1 VLVGCIANA
10 HHRHRGRLAKAYHV
24 LSEQR
29 LRMLPRDLSLHQ
41 PHCHHHEYQRDNG
54 MNWSDVLMIV
64 FSATAANHLG
74 LVAAAESVIRH
85 RLPVLNCPK
94 CAAFWSVIVYG
105 VAVAARPLDACTAR
119 NCSLFTIHFYLTLFA
134 AAFLSAWSAIWL
146 DLLMGIIDKLYIKVY
161 DTFYPTTDT
170 TDADALDTTDPVS
183 GVPE

>member
-1 VLVGCIANA
+1 
-10 HHRHRGRLAKAYHV
+10 
-24 LSEQR
+24 
-29 LRMLPRDLSLHQ
+29 
-41 PHCHHHEYQRDNG
+41 
-54 MNWSDVLMIV
+54 MNWLDVLMIV

-74 LVAAAESVIRH
+74 LVAAAENIIRH

-94 CAAFWSVIVYG
+94 CAAFWLVLIYGCSVCCDSI
-105 VAVAARPLDACTAR
+105 AALPP
-119 NCSLFTIHFYLTLFA
+119 TIPGILA

-170 TDADALDTTDPVS
+170 TNSDALGTADTVP